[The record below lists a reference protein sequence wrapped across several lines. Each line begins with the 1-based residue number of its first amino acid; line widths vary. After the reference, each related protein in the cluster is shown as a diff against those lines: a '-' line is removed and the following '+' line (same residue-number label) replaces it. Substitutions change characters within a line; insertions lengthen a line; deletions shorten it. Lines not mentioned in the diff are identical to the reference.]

1 MDHQH
6 PLTPS
11 AIPTLRPFNPPLP
24 GGSSVES
31 HQHQHQQQHQQHQQH
46 QQYQSPLQFH
56 SRQHHAQQQNPRQQP
71 SHQHPSHGQNN
82 HFDNNYHNSNA
93 PADNPSE
100 PYAFDHSQSAIPLFD
115 QAGYQSSSL
124 HSSDAEYSFSNQQLP
139 PTPRSPSQQSQTFLS
154 PVMTPHLLTSTLS
167 NSPSVDPSSS
177 ALLKKAPKPPP
188 KAPQQQQAMATPS
201 YQSNVNAAASSQGNS
216 NTSTTTNTSYKSA
229 SNKRKEMASPPV
241 ARSQTQGKKRSVSV
255 SASSSTQDVVEFAF
269 EDGSERENWLVARLK
284 DSSIY
289 LPLQADRKQPG
300 ESRMRSKA
308 EVYRQLAEE
317 FNNKQFAM
325 QHSKGV
331 FSTTSNGSGIKTK
344 ITRLQTAFKA
354 AHTLRYS
361 SGFGSTELETWKA
374 AVESACSYYFELLP
388 AWGQKWSDGV
398 VFYADSTTD
407 LTDDFITDD
416 PPRKDVDSD
425 VEADAEEEQEDEGES
440 ERQASPDWEDEPDYS
455 GVDGAWSQEEED
467 EPLVRNRRLAVPAAA
482 RSRSSTARPPT
493 TTPQRTSRQQEQR
506 KAVDGD
512 PSSSTK
518 KQKKPKASKRDV
530 TDDIRDLSEATRV
543 TAQLELQK
551 AEIMERVRMREIESS
566 LAEKQL
572 DFKLR
577 MAEIETRRAEIEA
590 RKAETI
596 AKVQAEKELSLERER
611 WISKSGL
618 RLSKSPQHL
627 PDSPP
632 RRRTMTANPKIE
644 IHLTV
649 FLDVVIRKIRTMVL
663 HLLIVVVAVA
673 FITAA
678 VAIVAAA
685 LVV

>member
-1 MDHQH
+1 
-6 PLTPS
+6 
-11 AIPTLRPFNPPLP
+11 
-24 GGSSVES
+24 
-31 HQHQHQQQHQQHQQH
+31 
-46 QQYQSPLQFH
+46 
-56 SRQHHAQQQNPRQQP
+56 
-71 SHQHPSHGQNN
+71 
-82 HFDNNYHNSNA
+82 
-93 PADNPSE
+93 
-100 PYAFDHSQSAIPLFD
+100 
-115 QAGYQSSSL
+115 
-124 HSSDAEYSFSNQQLP
+124 
-139 PTPRSPSQQSQTFLS
+139 
-154 PVMTPHLLTSTLS
+154 
-167 NSPSVDPSSS
+167 
-177 ALLKKAPKPPP
+177 
-188 KAPQQQQAMATPS
+188 MATPS

-216 NTSTTTNTSYKSA
+216 KTSTTTNTSYKSA

-255 SASSSTQDVVEFAF
+255 SASSSTQDAVEFAF
-269 EDGSERENWLVARLK
+269 EDGSERESWLVARLK

-325 QHSKGV
+325 LHSKGV

-361 SGFGSTELETWKA
+361 SGFGSTESEIWKT
-374 AVESACSYYFELLP
+374 AVENACN
-388 AWGQKWSDGV
+388 
-398 VFYADSTTD
+398 STTD

-416 PPRKDVDSD
+416 PPRKDVDGD

-440 ERQASPDWEDEPDYS
+440 ERQASPNWEDEPDYS

-493 TTPQRTSRQQEQR
+493 TTPQRTSRQQVER

-512 PSSSTK
+512 SSSSTK
-518 KQKKPKASKRDV
+518 KPKKPKVSKRDV